1 MHFVRFF
8 YCYLLVSFCFGKLA
22 GKGLGRRGSCF
33 IAFLCQILAYLI
45 ILFYPFSKPICLL
58 HYIMVI
64 VMITLLAAGD
74 AVWESQP
81 PAVLQSF
88 YGLDKER
95 NAAMANLKMWQSIG
109 NVIQFGIGL
118 CFEKGKGLFFKTYLL
133 LAILIF
139 GYICLVILDFKIQK
153 IDMKKGESYL
163 LLSAI
168 DTGN

>member
-1 MHFVRFF
+1 M
-8 YCYLLVSFCFGKLA
+8 
-22 GKGLGRRGSCF
+22 
-33 IAFLCQILAYLI
+33 I
-45 ILFYPFSKPICLL
+45 IL
-58 HYIMVI
+58 
-64 VMITLLAAGD
+64 MITLLAAGD

-95 NAAMANLKMWQSIG
+95 NAAMANLKMWQSLG

-118 CFEKGKGLFFKTYLL
+118 CFEKGKGIMFKTWNLL
-133 LAILIF
+133 TMLII

-153 IDMKKGESYL
+153 IDMKKGESAL

-168 DTGN
+168 DIAE

>member
-1 MHFVRFF
+1 MLFVGDAVGSSIVS
-8 YCYLLVSFCFGKLA
+8 YLFGILA

-33 IAFLCQILAYLI
+33 IAFICQVLAYLI
-45 ILFYPFSKPICLL
+45 ILFYPFSKPLCLM
-58 HYIMVI
+58 HYVMVI
-64 VMITLLAAGD
+64 LMITLLAAGD

-109 NVIQFGIGL
+109 NVIQFGVGL
-118 CFEKGKGLFFKTYLL
+118 CFEKGQGLYFKTTMLL
-133 LAILIF
+133 GVLLF
-139 GYICLVILDFKIQK
+139 GYVCLVILDFKIQK
-153 IDMKKGESYL
+153 IDMKKGESSL

>member
-1 MHFVRFF
+1 M
-8 YCYLLVSFCFGKLA
+8 FGKLA

-33 IAFLCQILAYLI
+33 VAFICQAIAYLI
-45 ILFYPFSKPICLL
+45 ILLYPFSNPLCFMHYVMILL
-58 HYIMVI
+58 
-64 VMITLLAAGD
+64 MITLLAAGD

-118 CFEKGKGLFFKTYLL
+118 CFEKGKGIFFKSSCLL
-133 LAILIF
+133 SVLII

-153 IDMKKGESYL
+153 IDMKKGESSL

>member
-1 MHFVRFF
+1 M
-8 YCYLLVSFCFGKLA
+8 CF
-22 GKGLGRRGSCF
+22 
-33 IAFLCQILAYLI
+33 
-45 ILFYPFSKPICLL
+45 L
-58 HYIMVI
+58 HYVMILL
-64 VMITLLAAGD
+64 MITLLAAGD

-95 NAAMANLKMWQSIG
+95 NAAMANLKMWQSLG

-118 CFEKGKGLFFKTYLL
+118 CFEKGKGIMFKTWNLL
-133 LAILIF
+133 IVLII

-153 IDMKKGESYL
+153 IDMKKGESAL

-168 DTGN
+168 DIAE